1 MYFGSKVI
9 HRPHH
14 VFVYTYTRNV
24 CGLSFHLCMAA
35 MVTDT
40 LYMDYNGSLVL
51 FVLILLKSFIFII
64 HGNMKIQIIFN

>member
-40 LYMDYNGSLVL
+40 LHGLLWKSG
-51 FVLILLKSFIFII
+51 FVCIDPFEII
-64 HGNMKIQIIFN
+64 HFYNTWEYENSNYT